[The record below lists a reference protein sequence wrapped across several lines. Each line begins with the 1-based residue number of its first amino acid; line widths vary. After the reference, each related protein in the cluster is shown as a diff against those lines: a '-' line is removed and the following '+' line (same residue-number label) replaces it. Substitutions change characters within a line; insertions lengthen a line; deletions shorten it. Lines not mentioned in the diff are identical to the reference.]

1 MVSKIERTGIMLMPK
16 NQFNTSSLIPHL
28 SYLKRKTDRFTLI
41 ELLVVI
47 AIIAILAAML
57 LPALQ
62 KARNRARNINCVA
75 NNRQLALSSQLY
87 ANDYTEYLLP
97 AAAPTLW
104 YMNAYPRYLG
114 NSKIFACEANQ
125 INVARTTSNSASNA
139 CFLISNTNYNAGIR
153 RRTYLMN
160 MNCGYIYS
168 DGRITPALKKLS
180 QLKKQQNDIL
190 FLCASWQ
197 KGNNP
202 VQGYVQK
209 FYLKKA
215 QRNDPAFC
223 SPVHNQKYVIGFV
236 DGHSKNVSLQDMEKT
251 LDNSEL

>member
-1 MVSKIERTGIMLMPK
+1 MNK
-16 NQFNTSSLIPHL
+16 SSFSTHYSSPGR
-28 SYLKRKTDRFTLI
+28 KRHFTLI

-62 KARNRARNINCVA
+62 KARDRARNINCVA
-75 NNRQLALSSQLY
+75 NNRQLALTSQLY

-97 AAAPTLW
+97 SASPTIW
-104 YMNAYPRYLG
+104 YMNAYPRYVG
-114 NSKIFACEANQ
+114 NSKIFACDSNR
-125 INVARTTSNSASNA
+125 INVDRTTSSSASNA
-139 CFLISNTNYNAGIR
+139 CFLISSTNYNAGIR

-160 MNCGYIYS
+160 MSCGYIYP
-168 DGRITPALKKLS
+168 DGRVTPALKKLS
-180 QLKKQQNDIL
+180 RLKKQQDNIL

-223 SPVHNQKYVIGFV
+223 SPVHSQKYVVAFA
-236 DGHSKNVSLQDMEKT
+236 DGHSKNVSLQQMEKT
-251 LDNSEL
+251 LDSSEL